1 MKILRKI
8 LLILPTI
15 ALGLT
20 VLLAFVTFCLG
31 FGEGIWYGTYN
42 HGILSNAYYANF
54 EVNGVTEMCIGNTF
68 AILGMLISIVLL
80 VLTLMNF
87 SDKVAK
93 GPLLLVVSIAS
104 FLVQFFF
111 LPRPIMLIYYTTQD
125 VGNVF
130 EGFNWATFSVST
142 LIFLPTLVLFILNKT
157 LFKKALNDEQPVKQ
171 ETPKA
176 EEKKEKEAKSGW
188 VCPVCG
194 EHNEG
199 NFCSK
204 CGAKK
209 PE

>member
-8 LLILPTI
+8 LLILPVL
-15 ALGLT
+15 ALALT
-20 VLLAFVTFCLG
+20 LLLAFVSFCLG

-68 AILGMLISIVLL
+68 NILGMLIVAAML
-80 VLTLMNF
+80 VLTLLNF

-93 GPLLLVVSIAS
+93 GPMLLIVAIAG

-142 LIFLPTLVLFILNKT
+142 LIWIPTLVLFILNKT
-157 LFKKALNDEQPVKQ
+157 LFKKQLNGEVAPKKA
-171 ETPKA
+171 EAPKA
-176 EEKKEKEAKSGW
+176 EQGTWFCPECGAKNDGA
-188 VCPVCG
+188 
-194 EHNEG
+194 
-199 NFCSK
+199 FCSS